1 MRIEAGTARRQ
12 GFKMPILCGPA
23 TQPENALHLGNQ
35 AQCSVLPPTERF
47 DRLPLQLLPTL
58 PAPPHRAAGRA
69 RRFRTLLGRLLL
81 ALVPAHA
88 SQDACVLRTAFADQ
102 PTSSPPITP
111 CNAVC
116 RTGDSRFWKSDSGR
130 QSAKGSADWR
140 CSWHS
145 HAYTTHTIIGSHLR
159 RPPRSGTIS
168 ISQRCLP
175 GFPPMLMT
183 TVSPCSSPRTRSM
196 SPLDQSRQAVC
207 HNN

>member
-1 MRIEAGTARRQ
+1 MWIEAGTARRQ

-69 RRFRTLLGRLLL
+69 RRFRSLPGRLPLP
-81 ALVPAHA
+81 LVPAHA
-88 SQDACVLRTAFADQ
+88 SQDVCVLRTAFADQ

-130 QSAKGSADWR
+130 QR
-140 CSWHS
+140 R

-159 RPPRSGTIS
+159 SPPRSGTIS

-196 SPLDQSRQAVC
+196 SPLDQSRQAAC

>member
-69 RRFRTLLGRLLL
+69 RRFRSLPGRLPLP
-81 ALVPAHA
+81 LVPAHA
-88 SQDACVLRTAFADQ
+88 SQDVCVLRTAFADQ

-130 QSAKGSADWR
+130 Q
-140 CSWHS
+140 
-145 HAYTTHTIIGSHLR
+145 R
-159 RPPRSGTIS
+159 RQGQRRLALPLAPPRLHHTYDH
-168 ISQRCLP
+168 RLP
-175 GFPPMLMT
+175 PPKSPQIGHNLDLAAVPAGLSANADDHRLAMLQ
-183 TVSPCSSPRTRSM
+183 SANALHEPLGPEQAGSM
-196 SPLDQSRQAVC
+196 P
-207 HNN
+207 

>member
-88 SQDACVLRTAFADQ
+88 SQDACVLRPAPADP
-102 PTSSPPITP
+102 PTSAPPTTP
-111 CNAVC
+111 CNAGC
-116 RTGDSRFWKSDSGR
+116 RTGESRFWQRESGR
-130 QSAKGSADWR
+130 Q
-140 CSWHS
+140 
-145 HAYTTHTIIGSHLR
+145 
-159 RPPRSGTIS
+159 RPPA
-168 ISQRCLP
+168 QRRLAQP
-175 GFPPMLMT
+175 
-183 TVSPCSSPRTRSM
+183 VAQ
-196 SPLDQSRQAVC
+196 PLR
-207 HNN
+207 